1 MMKLK
6 LTLIL
11 RTGDNQKKIKIKNIL
26 VQNQFLKNTHISQNH
41 LKNIK
46 NVINR
51 EIERKHFQE
60 IQEKKNRKKNIID
73 LNRGLGPGPG
83 PDPKEESYQ
92 KIINIQIIDMIPA
105 PLALIEGRRT
115 NILIE
120 TSKIIET
127 QKSNIKIK

>member
-1 MMKLK
+1 MKLK

-11 RTGDNQKKIKIKNIL
+11 RTGDNQKEIKIKNIL

>member
-1 MMKLK
+1 MKLK
-6 LTLIL
+6 LTRIL
-11 RTGDNQKKIKIKNIL
+11 RTGDNQKEIKIKNIL

>member
-1 MMKLK
+1 MKLK

-11 RTGDNQKKIKIKNIL
+11 RTGDNQKEIKIKNIL

-60 IQEKKNRKKNIID
+60 IQEKKNRKKNITD

>member
-1 MMKLK
+1 M
-6 LTLIL
+6 
-11 RTGDNQKKIKIKNIL
+11 
-26 VQNQFLKNTHISQNH
+26 
-41 LKNIK
+41 
-46 NVINR
+46 INR

-73 LNRGLGPGPG
+73 LNRGLGPG

-115 NILIE
+115 NLLME
-120 TSKIIET
+120 TPKIIET
-127 QKSNIKIK
+127 QKSKIKIQ

>member
-11 RTGDNQKKIKIKNIL
+11 RTGDNQKEIKIKNIL

>member
-1 MMKLK
+1 MKLK

-46 NVINR
+46 NEINR

-105 PLALIEGRRT
+105 PLALIEGRGT

-120 TSKIIET
+120 TPKIIET
-127 QKSNIKIK
+127 QKSNIKIQ

>member
-1 MMKLK
+1 MKLK

-51 EIERKHFQE
+51 EKERKHF
-60 IQEKKNRKKNIID
+60 
-73 LNRGLGPGPG
+73 
-83 PDPKEESYQ
+83 
-92 KIINIQIIDMIPA
+92 
-105 PLALIEGRRT
+105 
-115 NILIE
+115 
-120 TSKIIET
+120 
-127 QKSNIKIK
+127 

>member
-1 MMKLK
+1 MKLK

-11 RTGDNQKKIKIKNIL
+11 RTGDNQKEIKIKNIL

-73 LNRGLGPGPG
+73 LNRVPDPG
-83 PDPKEESYQ
+83 PDPKE
-92 KIINIQIIDMIPA
+92 
-105 PLALIEGRRT
+105 
-115 NILIE
+115 
-120 TSKIIET
+120 
-127 QKSNIKIK
+127 

>member
-1 MMKLK
+1 MKLK

-127 QKSNIKIK
+127 QKSNIKIQ

>member
-1 MMKLK
+1 MKLK

-11 RTGDNQKKIKIKNIL
+11 RTGDNQKEIKIKNIL
-26 VQNQFLKNTHISQNH
+26 VQNQFLKNTYISQNH

>member
-1 MMKLK
+1 MKLK

-60 IQEKKNRKKNIID
+60 IQEKKNRKKNITD